1 VSWRWV
7 QANVVKAIHAE
18 QLSLY
23 GGVDGIRDEGALES
37 ALARP
42 QNLAAY
48 GEPDA
53 ADLVA
58 AYVFGLARNHAFTD
72 ANKRTAWITARVF
85 LEDNGFTFAFE
96 PVEYIAVL
104 VDVARGGLDED
115 ELAGWFRSR
124 LR

>member
-1 VSWRWV
+1 VSWLWV
-7 QANVVKAIHAE
+7 PLSAVKAAHDE

-53 ADLVA
+53 ADLAA
-58 AYVFGLARNHAFTD
+58 AYVFGIARNHAFVD
-72 ANKRTAWITARVF
+72 ANKRTAWATARAF
-85 LEDNGFTFAFE
+85 LKHNGVTFSFE
-96 PVEYIAVL
+96 RVESIAVL
-104 VDVARGGLDED
+104 LAVARGGVDED
-115 ELAGWFRSR
+115 ELARWFRVR
-124 LR
+124 IA